1 MIRKYETMFIVK
13 PTLTEDEIKARI
25 EFVKDTLAKQG
36 ADIKAVEDMGM
47 RELAYNIEKHARG
60 YYTVLYF
67 TAEANAI
74 KELERVYGITED
86 IIRFNVVKYEKQV
99 ETAAWDNMV
108 KKALG
113 QPVEEKKLSYG
124 PKGDRKPRFDRGE
137 RGDRG
142 ERKPYQKREAREEKT
157 EDETESSEG

>member
-13 PTLTEDEIKARI
+13 PTLTEEEIKGRI
-25 EFVKDTLAKQG
+25 EFVKETLTKQG
-36 ADIKAVEDMGM
+36 ADIKAVTEMGM
-47 RELAYNIEKHARG
+47 RDLAYDIEKSARG

-67 TAEANAI
+67 TAEPNAI

-86 IIRFNVVKYEKQV
+86 IIRFIVVKYEKQV
-99 ETAAWDNMV
+99 ETVAWDNMV

-124 PKGDRKPRFDRGE
+124 PRGDRKP
-137 RGDRG
+137 RG
-142 ERKPYQKREAREEKT
+142 ERKPYQRREDRPAQ
-157 EDETESSEG
+157 TESNEESADNAKGE